1 MLNFVM
7 CLAAGMGVT
16 MWRQP
21 ELFHALWKGQQRH
34 RADGPRDQSMG
45 NEDDGLCA
53 AVFVLSDRH
62 ADLGMA
68 NVEKR
73 EEVIHDTH

>member
-21 ELFHALWKGQQRH
+21 ELFHALWKGSSDTEQMDQGI
-34 RADGPRDQSMG
+34 RAWG

-68 NVEKR
+68 NVEKER
-73 EEVIHDTH
+73 GSYP

>member
-21 ELFHALWKGQQRH
+21 ELFHALWKGSSDTEQMDQGI
-34 RADGPRDQSMG
+34 RAW
-45 NEDDGLCA
+45 
-53 AVFVLSDRH
+53 
-62 ADLGMA
+62 GMRMMA
-68 NVEKR
+68 GALLYLFRLIVMLISEWQM
-73 EEVIHDTH
+73 